1 MKNEF
6 KKIQSQFH
14 KESIL
19 KIITG
24 ALAFGLMTLGV
35 VVFLLRLKEITL
47 SYLLYVAIFLGAT
60 LVGGGV
66 LTLCLYKSE
75 KRIARRIDEKYH
87 LHESVQTMVEY
98 KDVDG
103 ALVGLQR
110 ADAERRLERIPR
122 NFEWKRFWQYLALLG
137 LAIAIFICAVF
148 VPLQKEDTDDDD
160 DDTTSTEQPFA
171 LTDYHRLAIA
181 NLIEE
186 VENSQ
191 AEQTERE
198 QIVDILEKL
207 LVDLEKVTLQAK
219 MKTTVTASMLQVD
232 GVADVLNTCDDIYKT
247 LSISEVACVD
257 AFAVMV
263 ATTDIQLLN
272 DNIATFKKR
281 FENDLKQSTTVETLL
296 DEFVGTARA
305 GLTLASTTVS
315 STDALLIATK
325 AVVDGMESVAQTTG
339 ATYEQLHTAIDTA
352 TAQTKGGLELAL
364 SQQYANR
371 RLTETVIDILQ
382 VTFELSDTD
391 LPDFNN
397 DFLFVSGGGGEES
410 GEENGNDGGLSSNE
424 KAYGSD
430 DEIFDPDTGTYKK
443 YGDLI
448 VEYQGYIN
456 EIESKLSEELR
467 EYYNQYFDYLRDSQ
481 DNE

>member
-6 KKIQSQFH
+6 KKIQWQFH

-24 ALAFGLMTLGV
+24 ALAFGLTALGV

-66 LTLCLYKSE
+66 LTLFLYKSE

-122 NFEWKRFWQYLALLG
+122 NFEWKRFWQYLVALG

-148 VPLQKEDTDDDD
+148 VPLQKEDADDNDD
-160 DDTTSTEQPFA
+160 ATTNTEQPFV

-281 FENDLKQSTTVETLL
+281 FENDSKQSTTVETLL

>member
-24 ALAFGLMTLGV
+24 ALAFGLTALGV
-35 VVFLLRLKEITL
+35 VVFLLRLKEIAL
-47 SYLLYVAIFLGAT
+47 SYLLYVAVFLGAT
-60 LVGGGV
+60 LVSGGV
-66 LTLCLYKSE
+66 LALILYKNE
-75 KRIARRIDEKYH
+75 KRIARIIDEKYH
-87 LHESVQTMVEY
+87 LQESVQTMVEY
-98 KDVDG
+98 QDVDS

-110 ADAERRLERIPR
+110 ADAEHRLERIPR
-122 NFEWKRFWQYLALLG
+122 KFEWKRFWQYLVALG
-137 LAIAIFICAVF
+137 LAVAVFLCAVF
-148 VPLQKEDTDDDD
+148 VPLKKEAG
-160 DDTTSTEQPFA
+160 TETPPPPPTEKPFA

-186 VENSQ
+186 VESSS

-198 QIVDILEKL
+198 QIVALLEKL
-207 LVDLEKVTLQAK
+207 LVDLETVTLQAK

-272 DNIATFKKR
+272 DNLTTFKKR
-281 FENDLKQSTTVETLL
+281 FENELNQSSTVETLL

-315 STDALLIATK
+315 NTDALLVATK
-325 AVVDGMESVAQTTG
+325 AVVDGMESVAQLTG
-339 ATYEQLHTAIDTA
+339 ATYAELHTAIETT
-352 TAQTKGGLELAL
+352 TAQTKGDLELAL
-364 SQQYANR
+364 SQQHANR

-382 VTFELSDTD
+382 VTFEISDID
-391 LPDFNN
+391 MPDFNN
-397 DFLFVSGGGGEES
+397 DFLFVSGGSGEDS
-410 GEENGNDGGLSSNE
+410 GEENGNDGGFSSNE
-424 KAYGSD
+424 KQYGSD

-443 YGDLI
+443 YGELI

-456 EIESKLSEELR
+456 EIESKLSQELR
-467 EYYNQYFDYLRDSQ
+467 EYYNQYFDHLRSTQ

>member
-1 MKNEF
+1 
-6 KKIQSQFH
+6 
-14 KESIL
+14 
-19 KIITG
+19 
-24 ALAFGLMTLGV
+24 
-35 VVFLLRLKEITL
+35 
-47 SYLLYVAIFLGAT
+47 
-60 LVGGGV
+60 
-66 LTLCLYKSE
+66 
-75 KRIARRIDEKYH
+75 
-87 LHESVQTMVEY
+87 
-98 KDVDG
+98 
-103 ALVGLQR
+103 
-110 ADAERRLERIPR
+110 
-122 NFEWKRFWQYLALLG
+122 
-137 LAIAIFICAVF
+137 
-148 VPLQKEDTDDDD
+148 
-160 DDTTSTEQPFA
+160 
-171 LTDYHRLAIA
+171 
-181 NLIEE
+181 
-186 VENSQ
+186 
-191 AEQTERE
+191 
-198 QIVDILEKL
+198 
-207 LVDLEKVTLQAK
+207 

-257 AFAVMV
+257 TFAVMV

-281 FENDLKQSTTVETLL
+281 FENDSKQSTTVETLL

>member
-24 ALAFGLMTLGV
+24 ALAFGLTALGV
-35 VVFLLRLKEITL
+35 VVFLLRVKGIPL
-47 SYLLYVAIFLGAT
+47 SYLVYGAIFLGAT

-66 LTLCLYKSE
+66 LTLFLYKSE

-148 VPLQKEDTDDDD
+148 VPLQKEDADDNDD
-160 DDTTSTEQPFA
+160 ATTNTEQPFV

-371 RLTETVIDILQ
+371 KLTETVIDILQ

>member
-24 ALAFGLMTLGV
+24 ALAFGLTALGV

-66 LTLCLYKSE
+66 LTLFLYKSE

-122 NFEWKRFWQYLALLG
+122 KFEWKRFWQYLVALG

-148 VPLQKEDTDDDD
+148 VPLQKEDADDNDD
-160 DDTTSTEQPFA
+160 ATTNTEQPFV

-207 LVDLEKVTLQAK
+207 LVDL
-219 MKTTVTASMLQVD
+219 
-232 GVADVLNTCDDIYKT
+232 
-247 LSISEVACVD
+247 
-257 AFAVMV
+257 
-263 ATTDIQLLN
+263 
-272 DNIATFKKR
+272 
-281 FENDLKQSTTVETLL
+281 
-296 DEFVGTARA
+296 
-305 GLTLASTTVS
+305 
-315 STDALLIATK
+315 
-325 AVVDGMESVAQTTG
+325 
-339 ATYEQLHTAIDTA
+339 
-352 TAQTKGGLELAL
+352 
-364 SQQYANR
+364 
-371 RLTETVIDILQ
+371 
-382 VTFELSDTD
+382 
-391 LPDFNN
+391 
-397 DFLFVSGGGGEES
+397 
-410 GEENGNDGGLSSNE
+410 
-424 KAYGSD
+424 
-430 DEIFDPDTGTYKK
+430 
-443 YGDLI
+443 
-448 VEYQGYIN
+448 
-456 EIESKLSEELR
+456 
-467 EYYNQYFDYLRDSQ
+467 
-481 DNE
+481 

>member
-24 ALAFGLMTLGV
+24 ALAFGLTALGV

-66 LTLCLYKSE
+66 LTLFLYKSE

-122 NFEWKRFWQYLALLG
+122 KFEWKRFWQYLVALG

-148 VPLQKEDTDDDD
+148 VPLQKEDADDNDD
-160 DDTTSTEQPFA
+160 ATTNTEQPFV

-257 AFAVMV
+257 TFAVMV

-281 FENDLKQSTTVETLL
+281 FENDSKQSTTVETLL

-391 LPDFNN
+391 LPDL
-397 DFLFVSGGGGEES
+397 DRKSV
-410 GEENGNDGGLSSNE
+410 
-424 KAYGSD
+424 
-430 DEIFDPDTGTYKK
+430 
-443 YGDLI
+443 
-448 VEYQGYIN
+448 V
-456 EIESKLSEELR
+456 
-467 EYYNQYFDYLRDSQ
+467 
-481 DNE
+481 

>member
-24 ALAFGLMTLGV
+24 ALAFGLTALGV

-47 SYLLYVAIFLGAT
+47 SYLLYVVIFLGAT

-66 LTLCLYKSE
+66 LTLFLYKSE

-122 NFEWKRFWQYLALLG
+122 KFEWKRFWQYLVALG

-148 VPLQKEDTDDDD
+148 VPLQKEDADDNDD
-160 DDTTSTEQPFA
+160 ATTNTEQPFV

-186 VENSQ
+186 VKNSQ

-281 FENDLKQSTTVETLL
+281 FENDSKQSTTVETLL